1 MKQIYYTLR
10 YLIRHRGN
18 SMIKIASL
26 TLGLAMSLVLFAQ
39 VAFELSYDRFF
50 PDIDRIYRIRRVLS
64 MGNEGTTEKTEMN
77 IPVVNAP
84 VPGAMGK
91 EFPEI
96 EKATVTTSWS
106 YDGKY
111 TTDGQSRFEAKT
123 RVADSLFLDMFSL
136 PFIEGDRFGFREPTA
151 IYLSE
156 TTAKRIFGDTNALG
170 KSLIEGEEVYTVKGV
185 FRDIPK
191 NSHIQFDVLKSMTMF
206 GSYPGWHNNDAY
218 IGYVKFV
225 PGADPQATEAKIP
238 AMLRKY
244 YDVDAEIKS
253 GTRISYYFEP
263 VSKIHLS
270 EPAVKKTVL
279 ILWLMAFSILIVSSM
294 NYVLI
299 SISSLANRAKAIGVQ
314 KCNGASSGNI
324 FSLFMW
330 ETLVLI
336 CISLALSVLLI
347 LGFRDQIG
355 ELLRTSV
362 SSIFALRNLWAAGV
376 VILLLILL
384 AGVIPGRI
392 FAVVPVT
399 QVFHQFGAGKRRWKQ
414 ALLFIQFAGVA
425 FMMTLLLILIRQYSQ
440 VLHQDLGYTTDNL
453 IYSQNLGQLKPE
465 QMPMLKTEFERSPQV
480 KKSSI
485 ASNMPIEGISGTMI
499 QDLATKEQLFSS
511 RFMFTDT
518 DFLEVMEISLQQ
530 GSYFKQNTN
539 ATDQMVVNEKFVEL
553 AGIKDNPIGKMFDI
567 GMGAKAE
574 IIGVVKN
581 FHLGSLYTEQ
591 MPLLILPMDPSTGT
605 SYGGRGN
612 LIVKLVSADRATV
625 QDFDNKLKGFTQDSD
640 SYFRF
645 YSDAIETSYQDARLL
660 RNAIFIA
667 ALVLFLI
674 TSMGIFGY
682 IADEIFRRTKEIGI
696 RRVNGAST
704 FHILKLIAGDI
715 SWIAIPAIV
724 IGMGFSVVLGQKWQE
739 QFVVKVPLDASLFL
753 SSGLFV
759 LAVIILCVITRSWE
773 AAHENPVHSLKNE

>member
-1 MKQIYYTLR
+1 MKQIYYTFR

-18 SMIKIASL
+18 STIKIISL

-50 PDIDRIYRIRRVLS
+50 PDVERIYRIRRVLS
-64 MGNEGTTEKTEMN
+64 MGNQGSTEKTEMN
-77 IPVVNAP
+77 IPVINAP
-84 VPGAMGK
+84 VPGAMWK

-96 EKATVTTSWS
+96 EKATVGTSWS
-106 YDGKY
+106 YDAKY
-111 TTDGQSRFEAKT
+111 TADGQSRFEAKT
-123 RVADSLFLDMFSL
+123 MIADSMFLEMFTL
-136 PFIEGDRFGFREPTA
+136 PLLSGDRFGFREPTA

-156 TTAKRIFGDTNALG
+156 TTANRIYGGTNVVGKALR
-170 KSLIEGEEVYTVKGV
+170 EGEEVYTVKGV
-185 FRDIPK
+185 FRDVPK
-191 NSHIQFDVLKSMTMF
+191 NSHIQFDVLRSMTIF

-225 PGADPQATEAKIP
+225 PGTDPETTEAKIP

-244 YDVDAEIKS
+244 YDVDEEIKN
-253 GTRISYYFEP
+253 GTRVSYYFEP
-263 VSKIHLS
+263 VNKIHLS

-299 SISSLANRAKAIGVQ
+299 SISSLANRAKSIGVQ

-330 ETLVLI
+330 ETGLLIFVSLV
-336 CISLALSVLLI
+336 LSVLLI
-347 LGFRDQIG
+347 LGFRDQIE
-355 ELLRTSV
+355 ELMHTSI
-362 SSIFALRNLWAAGV
+362 SSIFALNNLWAPGV
-376 VILLLILL
+376 VLLLLIVL
-384 AGVIPGRI
+384 AGMIPGRI

-399 QVFHQFGAGKRRWKQ
+399 QVFRQFGAGKRRWKQ
-414 ALLFIQFAGVA
+414 TLLFIQFAGVA
-425 FMMTLLLILIRQYSQ
+425 FMMTLLLILVRQYSQ

-453 IYSQNLGQLKPE
+453 VYSQNLGRLKSE
-465 QMPMLKTEFERSPQV
+465 QMPMLKAEFERSPQV

-485 ASNMPIEGISGTMI
+485 ISNMPIEGISGTI
-499 QDLATKEQLFSS
+499 VKDIGTKEQLFSS
-511 RFMFTDT
+511 RFIYTDI
-518 DFLEVMEISLQQ
+518 DFLEVMDITLKL
-530 GSYFKQNTN
+530 GTYFKENTN
-539 ATDQMVVNEKFVEL
+539 STEKIVVNEKFVEL
-553 AGIKDNPIGKMFDI
+553 AGIKDNPLGKTFDI
-567 GMGAKAE
+567 GMGGNAE

-591 MPLLILPMDPSTGT
+591 MPLLILPMDPSIG
-605 SYGGRGN
+605 SAYGGRGN
-612 LIVKLVSADRATV
+612 LVLKLVSPDRMIV
-625 QDFDNKLKGFTQDSD
+625 QEFNDQLKKFTQDND

-704 FHILKLIAGDI
+704 FHILKLIASDI
-715 SWIAIPAIV
+715 AWIAIPAIMV
-724 IGMGFSVVLGQKWQE
+724 GMSFSVLLGQKWQE
-739 QFVVKVPLDASLFL
+739 QFVVKVPLNASLFL

-759 LAVIILCVITRSWE
+759 LSVIIACVILRSWR
-773 AAHENPVHSLKNE
+773 AAHDNPIHSLKNE